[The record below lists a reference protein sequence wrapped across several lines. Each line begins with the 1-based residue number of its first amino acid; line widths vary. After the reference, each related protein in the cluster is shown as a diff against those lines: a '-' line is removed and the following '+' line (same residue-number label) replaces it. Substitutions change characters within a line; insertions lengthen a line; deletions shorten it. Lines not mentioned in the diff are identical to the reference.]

1 MTENFN
7 INYKD
12 NKGQLDMVFSGQLT
26 INSIAK
32 ITESVKAHLK
42 NPSAVNITVKDA
54 DNIDLTFIQLIQAIK
69 NSGKKKG
76 FEVNLSF
83 SVSDD
88 TAALLKNAGF
98 ESFLK

>member
-1 MTENFN
+1 MSENFN
-7 INYKD
+7 IDYKE
-12 NKGQLDMVFSGQLT
+12 NKGQVDMVFTGQLT

-32 ITESVKAHLK
+32 ITESVKSHLK

-54 DNIDLTFIQLIQAIK
+54 DNIDLTFIQMIQAIK

-76 FEVNLSF
+76 FEVNISF
-83 SVSDD
+83 SVSED
-88 TAALLKNAGF
+88 TASLLKNAGF

>member
-7 INYKD
+7 IDYNE

-32 ITESVKAHLK
+32 ITENVKSHLK
-42 NPSAVNITVKDA
+42 SPSAVNIFVKDA

-69 NSGKKKG
+69 NTGKKKG
-76 FEVNLSF
+76 YDVSLSF

-88 TAALLKNAGF
+88 TASLLKNAGF